1 MKCKYTYTEDIN
13 KFDFHFLTDLKIMD
27 APDSLLAPCFIP
39 QKASDNYSRLC
50 HLITLL
56 CGDLFRDI
64 LSRYIKPIYLRSQL
78 DNNKQ
83 KLVNIFNTQQQNLI
97 YPATGNTS
105 LTTKEFDIT
114 IIYILLRNIC
124 NIPPHKSGWGNPPA
138 KGDNSIAAGIEKI
151 RLTRNLIIAHST
163 NGMIEDP
170 VFEKHWND
178 LRDVVIQIETQL
190 TGSELYKRGVDFLHS
205 CNLSSVGTE
214 ADHNEEKSKQGEFIL
229 LKQLDMC
236 HILLINYNINNCKFY
251 QLVDGH

>member
-1 MKCKYTYTEDIN
+1 
-13 KFDFHFLTDLKIMD
+13 MD
-27 APDSLLAPCFIP
+27 APGSLLAPCFNP
-39 QKASDNYSRLC
+39 QKASDNYLRLC
-50 HLITLL
+50 NLITLL

-64 LSRYIKPIYLRSQL
+64 LSRYITPTNVRSEL
-78 DNNKQ
+78 DKNKQ
-83 KLVNIFNTQQQNLI
+83 KLENFLNKQQQNLI

-105 LTTKEFDIT
+105 LTAKDFYIT

-124 NIPPHKSGWGNPPA
+124 KIPSHNAGWGNPPA

-151 RLTRNLIIAHST
+151 RLTRNLILAHST

-178 LRDVVIQIETQL
+178 LRDVVVQIETQL
-190 TGSELYKRGVDFLHS
+190 TGSDLYKRGVDFLHS
-205 CNLSSVGTE
+205 CNLTSVGTE

-236 HILLINYNINNCKFY
+236 QILLINYNI
-251 QLVDGH
+251 